1 MNEFIVVTFVDAAR
15 RVIDVQTLKARSD
28 IKSAQ
33 IMPTRFCDR
42 KQAAEFER
50 TIRAVSGLPVATVDR
65 PTPKRKRVLS
75 HYTGEIFPSAA
86 AAARSIGV
94 STSAMTMHLRDPRR
108 IGALKALYRF
118 ERVD

>member
-1 MNEFIVVTFVDAAR
+1 MTEFIVVTFSDAAG
-15 RVIDVQTLKARSD
+15 RVIDVQTLKTRPGV
-28 IKSAQ
+28 KTAQ
-33 IMPTRFCDR
+33 ITPTPFYDR

-50 TIRAVSGLPVATVDR
+50 TLRAVSGLPATTVDR

-94 STSAMTMHLRDPRR
+94 TTSAMTMHLRNPSK
-108 IGALKALYRF
+108 ISALKMLYRF